1 MQRISHWVNNKVVA
15 GTSGNVGKVYNPATG
30 EVQAEVD
37 LASVAEVDAV
47 VANAKEAF
55 VTWRA
60 SNLSRRAE
68 IMFRM
73 RELIDANRKELANV
87 VSLEHGKVPSDAMGE
102 IARGLENIEFACGI
116 PAMLKGGYSEQA
128 SGGVDVYSIRQ
139 PLGVVAGI
147 TPFNFPAM
155 VPMWMFANAIMCGNT
170 FILKPSE
177 KDPSAAMFVADL
189 LRQAGLPDGVSS
201 VLHGDKVSVDRL
213 LEHKMFSQF
222 RLLVQHQSRSTC
234 TRQEPRMA
242 SAFRHLVAQRTTC
255 WCFQTQTSTWLQMQQ
270 CRLRTVQ
277 QASVAWRFQ
286 LCLQLIQL
294 QMHSLTS

>member
-73 RELIDANRKELANV
+73 RELIDANRKELASI

-128 SGGVDVYSIRQ
+128 SGGVDVYQ
-139 PLGVVAGI
+139 
-147 TPFNFPAM
+147 
-155 VPMWMFANAIMCGNT
+155 
-170 FILKPSE
+170 
-177 KDPSAAMFVADL
+177 FVSHLVL
-189 LRQAGLPDGVSS
+189 LQ
-201 VLHGDKVSVDRL
+201 VLR
-213 LEHKMFSQF
+213 
-222 RLLVQHQSRSTC
+222 RSTS
-234 TRQEPRMA
+234 QP
-242 SAFRHLVAQRTTC
+242 
-255 WCFQTQTSTWLQMQQ
+255 WCQCGCLLTQSCAETPS
-270 CRLRTVQ
+270 
-277 QASVAWRFQ
+277 S
-286 LCLQLIQL
+286 
-294 QMHSLTS
+294 

>member
-47 VANAKEAF
+47 VAVAKEAF

-60 SNLSRRAE
+60 TNLSRRAE

-73 RELIDANRKELANV
+73 RELVDANRKELANI

-170 FILKPSE
+170 FVLKPSE

-189 LRQAGLPDGVSS
+189 LRQAGLPEGVFN
-201 VLHGDKVSVDRL
+201 VVHGDKVSVDRL
-213 LEHKMFSQF
+213 LEHKDVQSISF
-222 RLLVQHQSRSTC
+222 VQHQLRSMYTKP
-234 TRQEPRMA
+234 EPRTA
-242 SAFRHLVAQRTTC
+242 SAFKHLVAQRTTC
-255 WCFQTQTSTWLQMQQ
+255 SCFQTPTSTWQQTQQFLQ
-270 CRLRTVQ
+270 RTVQ
-277 QASVAWRFQ
+277 QASVAWQFR
-286 LCLQLIQL
+286 LCLQLTPL
-294 QMHSLTS
+294 PTHWLTS